1 VEPEEEKSRPYKIA
15 LVGKTGAGKS
25 TLGNMLIGKEEF
37 KAGHTLISE
46 TSEVFSTTFDW
57 PFLGKVEI
65 ADTPGFGEN
74 RKVTFD

>member
-1 VEPEEEKSRPYKIA
+1 
-15 LVGKTGAGKS
+15 
-25 TLGNMLIGKEEF
+25 MLIGKEEF

-74 RKVTFD
+74 RKLTFD